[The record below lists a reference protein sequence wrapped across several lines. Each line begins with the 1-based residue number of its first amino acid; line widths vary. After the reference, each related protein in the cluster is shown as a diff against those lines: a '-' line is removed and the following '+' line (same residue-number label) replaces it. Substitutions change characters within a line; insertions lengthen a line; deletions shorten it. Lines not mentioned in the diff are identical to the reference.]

1 MLLLVEPIWVNFC
14 KKFVNNDRSRANFRG
29 YIKSRRCSFR
39 STGKI
44 FNFWWAITLPLFK
57 VFTFQTWDL
66 KLFAAKAINISQN
79 YWKQYIPNNAA
90 KCRKN
95 IFQIM
100 LQKYRK
106 KHIPKNAAKVP
117 RPKGCLL
124 PLPLTLSSPAPLS
137 VSREAQTHFSSSFS
151 PLLPPIGIIKI

>member
-39 STGKI
+39 STGKT

-66 KLFAAKAINISQN
+66 KLFAAKAINISQITGN
-79 YWKQYIPNNAA
+79 
-90 KCRKN
+90 N

>member
-79 YWKQYIPNNAA
+79 YWKQYILNNAA
-90 KCRKN
+90 KCRKKY
-95 IFQIM
+95 IFQRI

-106 KHIPKNAAKVP
+106 HIFQRMLQKYQDPRGACCRCPWHYLLPHHWVSLEKP
-117 RPKGCLL
+117 RPTF
-124 PLPLTLSSPAPLS
+124 PPPSH
-137 VSREAQTHFSSSFS
+137 HFY
-151 PLLPPIGIIKI
+151 LR